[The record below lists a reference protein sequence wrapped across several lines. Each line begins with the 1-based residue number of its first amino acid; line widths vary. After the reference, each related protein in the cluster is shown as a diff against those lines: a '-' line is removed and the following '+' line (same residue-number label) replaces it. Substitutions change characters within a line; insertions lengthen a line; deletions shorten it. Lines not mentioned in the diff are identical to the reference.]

1 MNNFTS
7 NIRFLFGFITESGIW
22 VQKSV
27 IDIQFHSFY
36 RSNQK
41 FNNEKIEDGDKNNS
55 KCFVFIRYVIMQ
67 YDREKGY
74 KTAAWYVRQITYG
87 G

>member
-1 MNNFTS
+1 MIKT
-7 NIRFLFGFITESGIW
+7 IL
-22 VQKSV
+22 SV
-27 IDIQFHSFY
+27 
-36 RSNQK
+36 
-41 FNNEKIEDGDKNNS
+41 
-55 KCFVFIRYVIMQ
+55 FVFIRYVIMQ

>member
-1 MNNFTS
+1 M
-7 NIRFLFGFITESGIW
+7 
-22 VQKSV
+22 
-27 IDIQFHSFY
+27 
-36 RSNQK
+36 
-41 FNNEKIEDGDKNNS
+41 NNEKIEDCDKNNS